1 MSLANVN
8 VCGLSLIYHI
18 SKIKNNT
25 CLGEQTLTQTKKKT
39 ATIRKD
45 NRKVRAVMSVQK
57 DFVCVYQ
64 TLKAL
69 K

>member
-1 MSLANVN
+1 MFVGCPLYTTLVKLKTTP
-8 VCGLSLIYHI
+8 V
-18 SKIKNNT
+18 
-25 CLGEQTLTQTKKKT
+25 LGNKYLLRQKKT
-39 ATIRKD
+39 ATIRKG
-45 NRKVRAVMSVQK
+45 NGEVRAVMSVQK